1 MYENYIHLN
10 NIKSEYFH
18 TEKNIP
24 RTLSIYSFFLY
35 TSFPI
40 FLQTNFLYAYK
51 IYVTIS
57 ILSWLCKLV
66 KRVDFLYIAE
76 NFKFSFFM
84 FLICIYT
91 KYAHS
96 THRVYSFLEYIW
108 YIARQDSFNIP
119 MELNQDD
126 LFLWKYYPLYVCK
139 YNIGKGNNPHISITR
154 S

>member
-18 TEKNIP
+18 TKKPI
-24 RTLSIYSFFLY
+24 SYSFYQQFLALY
-35 TSFPI
+35 CHSNFPPYQ
-40 FLQTNFLYAYK
+40 FFFCAYK
-51 IYVTIS
+51 IYFTIS

-66 KRVDFLYIAE
+66 KRVDFLYVSE
-76 NFKFSFFM
+76 NFKFAI

-91 KYAHS
+91 KYDHS
-96 THRVYSFLEYIW
+96 THTVYSFLEYIL
-108 YIARQDSFNIP
+108 YTSRHDSFNIL

-139 YNIGKGNNPHISITR
+139 YNIGWRK
-154 S
+154 